1 MRKAMTEGEWQS
13 WSHEGRSGSTL
24 KLGTVFAAQVSYPHD
39 PGLGPRW
46 KAWLNNEALGLFR
59 SEAEA
64 RLRVETEITRRVRAM
79 QPALAR
85 FQTGQRKAHLSLV
98 G

>member
-1 MRKAMTEGEWQS
+1 MVEGEWQT
-13 WSHEGRSGSTL
+13 WDVDGRRGAIL
-24 KLGTVFAAQVSYPHD
+24 KLGPVFAAQISYPHD

-46 KAWLNNEALGLFR
+46 KAWLNNESLGLFR

-64 RLRVETEITRRVRAM
+64 RLRVEMEITRRVRAM

>member
-1 MRKAMTEGEWQS
+1 MTIVEGEWQS
-13 WSHEGRSGSTL
+13 WSLDGRSGSTM
-24 KLGTVFAAQVSYPHD
+24 KLGMVFTAQVSYPHD

-46 KAWLNNEALGLFR
+46 KAWLNNESLGLFR

-64 RLRVETEITRRVRAM
+64 RLRIETEITRRVRAM

-85 FQTGQRKAHLSLV
+85 FQTRQRKAHLSLV